1 MGHPQKKEIITPGEY
16 FETEAHAE
24 YKSEYYYGEIFA
36 MSGASVNHNLIV
48 MNVGAG
54 LYHSLK
60 GSDCLVFPSDIK
72 VELEKARHYAYP
84 DVSVVCG
91 DIEYADD
98 RDDIITNP
106 VVIIEV
112 LSEST
117 KDYDRGTKFQAY
129 RKIPSLRDYI
139 LIDQYTCHAEHFF
152 KNESGFWTL
161 EEFQDMNDA
170 LSVRSVNAKLLLK
183 DIYYRIKLT
192 GTLAGSL
199 TGDNSAEISS

>member
-1 MGHPQKKEIITPGEY
+1 MEGGFMGHPQEKKIITPEEY
-16 FETEAHAE
+16 FETEARAE

-36 MSGASVNHNLIV
+36 MSGASVKHNLIV
-48 MNVGAG
+48 SNLITA
-54 LYHSLK
+54 LNNALRK
-60 GSDCLVFPSDIK
+60 TDCFVFPSDIK
-72 VELEKARHYAYP
+72 VELEKAGHYAYP

-161 EEFQDMNDA
+161 EEFQDINDA
-170 LSVRSVNAKLLLK
+170 LSVRSVNAKLPLK

-192 GTLAGSL
+192 GTSAG
-199 TGDNSAEISS
+199 TGGSYSF